1 MPLNAALMP
10 LARRRGRALLLLL
23 VGLLFA
29 LPLLLLVTGPLRA
42 PGLPPPTRLQLW
54 PDEPSLQA
62 LQLAFSTVPLARAL
76 WNSFWV
82 CALAVPLT
90 WLTAS
95 WAALALRLVDAR
107 TRALLAGTLL
117 VLAMVPVTAIWIPRF
132 IVFSQLG
139 AVGTH
144 LPLVAPALM
153 GGSPLFVLLFWAAM
167 RRIPDE
173 QLEAAR
179 LEGAGLLRLWWRVV
193 MPQLRA
199 TSTAVALLTVV
210 LFWGNFIDPLLYLR
224 RESQF
229 TAPPMLHALEA
240 LGPTNWS
247 VLLAG
252 ALVVTLPVALAFGVA
267 QRFFWSDE
275 RNSSWSER

>member
-1 MPLNAALMP
+1 MASSALLP
-10 LARRRGRALLLLL
+10 PRARRAPWHALALLA
-23 VGLLFA
+23 VGAAFA
-29 LPLLLLVTGPLRA
+29 LPLLLLLTGPLRA

-54 PDEPSLQA
+54 PDEPSLRA
-62 LQLAFSTVPLARAL
+62 LQQAFTLVPLSRAL
-76 WNSFWV
+76 WNSVWV

-95 WAALALRLVDAR
+95 WAALALRLARPR
-107 TRALLAGTLL
+107 TRTLLIGVLL

-132 IVFSQLG
+132 LLFKQLG

-144 LPLVAPALM
+144 LPLIAPALM

-173 QLEAAR
+173 QFEAAR
-179 LEGAGLLRLWWRVV
+179 LEGAGPLRIWWRVA

-199 TSTAVALLTVV
+199 SSAAVALLAVV

-229 TAPPMLHALEA
+229 TAPPMLHALEL
-240 LGPTNWS
+240 LGPTNWP

-252 ALVVTLPVALAFGVA
+252 ALVVTLPVAAAFAVA
-267 QRFFWSDE
+267 QRFFWSVE
-275 RNSSWSER
+275 RSS